1 MASFPVSSH
10 WYQLVASDGLAGNL
24 NCSGA
29 ISACNITLL
38 FNDGSNTDQTTQWQ
52 FYNTGGSNFSI
63 RNHFAGPD
71 YWLGDSGG
79 VTVNG
84 YSYMQRGI
92 SAATTWVLNAALD
105 GTWYLSN
112 AGVGASSG
120 LSYVAFS
127 NHAIAP
133 VMIDRTTGGG
143 SKWTFQQL
151 GYMEDLNFGVRV
163 LC

>member
-1 MASFPVSSH
+1 MASTFPVSSH

-29 ISACNITLL
+29 IAACNITLL

-52 FYNTGGSNFSI
+52 FYNTGGSNYSI

-71 YWLGDSGG
+71 YWLGY
-79 VTVNG
+79 NG
-84 YSYMQRGI
+84 APIAEDTRMLPGI
-92 SAATTWVLNAALD
+92 SAATTWVLNAASD
-105 GTWYLSN
+105 GTWLLNN
-112 AGVGASSG
+112 AAAGG
-120 LSYVAFS
+120 LSYSAS
-127 NHAIAP
+127 ANRAIAP
-133 VMIDRTTGGG
+133 AMLTAATGQG

-151 GYMEDLNFGVRV
+151 GYMEDLSFGVRI